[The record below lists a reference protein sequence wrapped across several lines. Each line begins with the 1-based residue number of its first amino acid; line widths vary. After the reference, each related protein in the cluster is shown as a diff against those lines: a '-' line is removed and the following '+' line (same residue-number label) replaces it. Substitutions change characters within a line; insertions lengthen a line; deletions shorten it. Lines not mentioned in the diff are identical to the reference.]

1 MSLHLHFIN
10 PYLPNCISFPSV
22 NDGSTAAAHDTY
34 DGAHLADRPSA
45 RAPHA
50 PLDSLHKSLQIKT
63 IYHRHRCRHFLQRRH
78 PRTPPYKPHSP
89 PIDRK
94 FQDFRSEDGLYN
106 LVKAKYPKS
115 VIKGKDL
122 FDVSLFMSPV
132 TTSIF
137 FTFIASLRQ
146 RILAAR
152 PTVTHQFIRAM
163 HERGKLVRCYTQ
175 NIDGI
180 EESEGLM
187 IGGKTGQVCQ
197 LHGDIHTLRCDY
209 CNTIL
214 QYTLEWTEMLLEG
227 EAPECPDCT
236 TKCNPPPL

>member
-1 MSLHLHFIN
+1 
-10 PYLPNCISFPSV
+10 
-22 NDGSTAAAHDTY
+22 
-34 DGAHLADRPSA
+34 
-45 RAPHA
+45 
-50 PLDSLHKSLQIKT
+50 
-63 IYHRHRCRHFLQRRH
+63 
-78 PRTPPYKPHSP
+78 
-89 PIDRK
+89 
-94 FQDFRSEDGLYN
+94 
-106 LVKAKYPKS
+106 
-115 VIKGKDL
+115 
-122 FDVSLFMSPV
+122 MSPV

-152 PTVTHQFIRAM
+152 PTATHQFIRTM
-163 HERGKLVRCYTQ
+163 YERGKLVRCYTQ

-209 CNTIL
+209 CNVIL

-236 TKCNPPPL
+236 AKCNPPPL